1 MNTFLSCLESLEEM
15 LTFKLILLIMQQKV
29 DKLDIEELEPVPVD
43 LAKFRDVVKSHV
55 VKNVVYDKLVPK

>member
-1 MNTFLSCLESLEEM
+1 
-15 LTFKLILLIMQQKV
+15 MQQKV